1 MAIKTIILLVSQRR
15 MAISTLSLVSE
26 ETPRGFIKLVL
37 AALRRELKLLRL
49 RLQQIKR
56 KS

>member
-15 MAISTLSLVSE
+15 MAISTLSLALE